1 MPSGASVF
9 HKHFVTK
16 LNVKCNITDM
26 HQSHSSVHTNNLAKT
41 LWHYHALVSVAWM
54 TPNGTARHLSVCLSI
69 PVHLSKS
76 AMWWVELVCCLT
88 SHSTIFQL
96 HVYMWRHRCAGELKK
111 KLDLQ
116 SGSQC
121 HRHFV
126 GFLMCPS
133 KHRHGANIFMV
144 IRRNRHIS
152 VAFYDAHGDTEYLFS
167 PLRREYP
174 PILTSGEMLSHPW
187 GWDKPIPEV
196 IHLWRHRTS
205 TPKQSRKVASRVRF
219 RQILHIFR

>member
-126 GFLMCPS
+126 GFFNVPVQAPTRGQHSNGYS
-133 KHRHGANIFMV
+133 KKPPHFSRLLRRAWGYGVPILILTPNPPPPPPPGPHGAIWPNLNTMGMIKV
-144 IRRNRHIS
+144 IGVDKS
-152 VAFYDAHGDTEYLFS
+152 VLKLG
-167 PLRREYP
+167 
-174 PILTSGEMLSHPW
+174 LTSMIAL
-187 GWDKPIPEV
+187 
-196 IHLWRHRTS
+196 
-205 TPKQSRKVASRVRF
+205 RV
-219 RQILHIFR
+219 